1 MDRGPCARP
10 QISFVAPIVLLN
22 EPTFSHN
29 GDFCKLRVVNSRCI
43 VSCGNYYPMQ
53 CAASQVPE
61 CFGTSQRVRFRVCQ
75 PKNEQV
81 LRNWKKR
88 ARAKRAY
95 VCALFVVCT
104 CTHVHV
110 VKVLTILIL
119 RAFLCFFWRFLR
131 SVGGRSVLGPFQ
143 RVLAR
148 SDKNLRLSGE
158 ASRTHI

>member
-1 MDRGPCARP
+1 MDHSPFEHGAVIFWSFLRFCAQIHHGAFDCFLLEEFFGLCTQMDRGPCARP

-22 EPTFSHN
+22 GPTFSHN

-95 VCALFVVCT
+95 VCALLVC
-104 CTHVHV
+104 CV
-110 VKVLTILIL
+110 
-119 RAFLCFFWRFLR
+119 
-131 SVGGRSVLGPFQ
+131 
-143 RVLAR
+143 
-148 SDKNLRLSGE
+148 
-158 ASRTHI
+158 